1 MRDYRG
7 YMIDTLDDYNFADV
21 YKDGELIGTYY
32 NIDIAIYDIDLI
44 LQSTNKD

>member
-1 MRDYRG
+1 MKEYRC
-7 YMIDTLDDYNFADV
+7 YMIDTLDGYNFADV
-21 YKDGELIGTYY
+21 YKDGKFIGTYY